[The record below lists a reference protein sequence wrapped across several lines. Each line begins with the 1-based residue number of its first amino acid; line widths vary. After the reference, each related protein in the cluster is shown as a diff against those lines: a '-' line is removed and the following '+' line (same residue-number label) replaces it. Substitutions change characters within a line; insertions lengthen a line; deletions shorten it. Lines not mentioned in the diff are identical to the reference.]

1 MKRPGQPN
9 AKPNAAARALRPV
22 HPQQQRIPLVLK
34 AEDVT
39 VSSVGQRYRRDEVAH
54 TLIVSLAEPVDLDDL
69 PTV

>member
-1 MKRPGQPN
+1 M
-9 AKPNAAARALRPV
+9 
-22 HPQQQRIPLVLK
+22 LK

-39 VSSVGQRYRRDEVAH
+39 VSRVGQHYRRDEVAH